1 MTIKEFLRDIKR
13 KNTSIEIL
21 NEQLEKLR
29 SIAEYK
35 SPVIDDIGGGFGSP
49 NVHSKEDL
57 MCKVAEISEKLTMLK
72 IEYLNDID
80 KTTDM
85 IMSLKDEKTLN
96 VFSKRYLEFKTWE
109 RIADEMDITFQW
121 VHELHKRGLI
131 ELGNK
136 YKNFFS

>member
-1 MTIKEFLRDIKR
+1 MTVKEFLRDIKR

-35 SPVIDDIGGGFGSP
+35 SPVMDDIGGGFSSP

-57 MCKVAEISEKLTMLK
+57 MCKVAEISEKLTKLK

-80 KTTDM
+80 KATDM
-85 IMSLKDEKTLN
+85 IMSLKDEKILN

-131 ELGNK
+131 ELSK
-136 YKNFFS
+136 KDFYFE

>member
-21 NEQLEKLR
+21 NDQLEKLR

-35 SPVIDDIGGGFGSP
+35 SPVMDDIGGGFGSP

-80 KTTDM
+80 KATDM
-85 IMSLKDEKTLN
+85 IMSLKDEKILN
-96 VFSKRYLEFKTWE
+96 VFSKK
-109 RIADEMDITFQW
+109 
-121 VHELHKRGLI
+121 
-131 ELGNK
+131 
-136 YKNFFS
+136 